1 MALVDLRR
9 ECRAAIRRSHILQT
23 RSSKLVAQSHAAL
36 HASMLIL
43 ADVAHIKGYSV
54 GPSVSP

>member
-1 MALVDLRR
+1 MAPVDLHR

-23 RSSKLVAQSHAAL
+23 RSSKLVAQSQVAL

-43 ADVAHIKGYSV
+43 ADVAHIKGCSV
-54 GPSVSP
+54 GRAASP

>member
-1 MALVDLRR
+1 MESVDLRR

-23 RSSKLVAQSHAAL
+23 RSSRRVAQSHAAL

-54 GPSVSP
+54 GRAVSP